1 MQNGRPTRDL
11 LPILYLKSLVQRR
24 AKKKK
29 LKKKID
35 LDLKFGCLTSVFRY
49 NSVNHNDLTEIK
61 LVTNKFKGYKA
72 RIKKG
77 IKRTQI
83 LTKKNSIVT
92 SNPIYS
98 ITIDQELTLCIH
110 LTYLRVYKNCSL
122 SYLIERTELDKLVL
136 LSIDWTSALEMI
148 CTIDLFSLFPC
159 NC

>member
-29 LKKKID
+29 LKKID
-35 LDLKFGCLTSVFRY
+35 LDLKY
-49 NSVNHNDLTEIK
+49 DLTEIK

-83 LTKKNSIVT
+83 STKKNSIVT
-92 SNPIYS
+92 SNLIYS

-110 LTYLRVYKNCSL
+110 LT
-122 SYLIERTELDKLVL
+122 
-136 LSIDWTSALEMI
+136 
-148 CTIDLFSLFPC
+148 
-159 NC
+159 

>member
-29 LKKKID
+29 LKKID

-83 LTKKNSIVT
+83 STKKKFNSNKQ
-92 SNPIYS
+92 S
-98 ITIDQELTLCIH
+98 
-110 LTYLRVYKNCSL
+110 
-122 SYLIERTELDKLVL
+122 
-136 LSIDWTSALEMI
+136 
-148 CTIDLFSLFPC
+148 DLF
-159 NC
+159 NYN